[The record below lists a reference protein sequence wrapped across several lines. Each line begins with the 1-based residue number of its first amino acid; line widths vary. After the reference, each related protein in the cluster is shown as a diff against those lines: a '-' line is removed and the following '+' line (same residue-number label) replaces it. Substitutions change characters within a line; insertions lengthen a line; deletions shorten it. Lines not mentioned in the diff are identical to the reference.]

1 MFVCAALYHMVQPT
15 LLTKDGR
22 DGCMSDKISED
33 EDEGKNNVYDGISI
47 YLGRCAETQ
56 SIFLTHTHTR
66 TDSIWFST
74 LLSNN
79 ISQ

>member
-1 MFVCAALYHMVQPT
+1 MVQPT

-33 EDEGKNNVYDGISI
+33 EDEGTNNVYDGISI

-56 SIFLTHTHTR
+56 SIFLIHTHTHARIRSGSRLYYLT
-66 TDSIWFST
+66 T
-74 LLSNN
+74 
-79 ISQ
+79 